1 MNISKRAKI
10 VVVTVPVII
19 VASLTVVFSF
29 YYMEQIAA
37 EAQITE
43 LYHKILK
50 REPDYAGLNH
60 YKEQIIRDE
69 KSLEWVEEN
78 IRNSPEAVALRI
90 TELYNN
96 ILKRDPDPEG
106 MNYYKEQVIQNEKS
120 LQWVEEDLQN
130 SPEAQSKVGM
140 DTVDEPSDESKKI
153 VDDLY
158 MEILGRPA
166 DLEGLQHFAS
176 LFESEKM
183 TVDDIRSALLES
195 EEYKSMN

>member
-1 MNISKRAKI
+1 
-10 VVVTVPVII
+10 
-19 VASLTVVFSF
+19 
-29 YYMEQIAA
+29 MEQIAA

-43 LYHKILK
+43 LYHKILN

-60 YKEQIIRDE
+60 YKEQIIRNE

-78 IRNSPEAVALRI
+78 IRNSQEAVSLRI

-96 ILKRDPDPEG
+96 VLKRDPDPEG
-106 MNYYKEQVIQNEKS
+106 MNYYKEQVIQNGKS

-130 SPEAQSKVGM
+130 SPEAQSKVVI
-140 DTVDEPSDESKKI
+140 DTAEPSDESKKI
-153 VDDLY
+153 IDDLY

-176 LFESEKM
+176 LLESGKM
-183 TVDDIRSALLES
+183 TVDDIRKALLES
-195 EEYKSMN
+195 EEFKSMN